1 MKKYTLLFVLFVGW
15 MPSFAQRSLEVNET
29 TQGIS
34 IFTDKDPDIDKA
46 GGGQAGAIFSCP
58 VTLSLSFS
66 SNIDKQVEVLKTE
79 EQGDLR
85 FYYLRFIVGRY
96 KGANYSNRTLTITA
110 SGFLPYRQPLQ
121 LEPSASRSFE
131 VFDPN
136 ATVGVG
142 CYFEHLNKGN
152 NFFAN
157 TRYDDAKTEFMLA
170 LECNDKPDEN
180 DLTIKIE
187 NSGAA
192 LDSKLAGDNYYN
204 SGNYTEAKQQ
214 YEILYGINPNNY
226 TKERLVACE
235 FQLANLPRTI
245 RVKVIDQ
252 NGTAVANVKV
262 EAEIY
267 KVDKQGNL
275 VPAKTGLLTSLNWSQ
290 VGTTNQSGECTISVK
305 SINKKLRFNKKTTQK
320 IYFADAIIPT
330 DASNELDVILS
341 EIDNPSSTTQSGQTS
356 TAQNKQTS
364 TTQNK
369 QQNNSNNKTLFPS
382 NTKAAQLERWIRSR

>member
-1 MKKYTLLFVLFVGW
+1 MKKYIFIFLLFVGW
-15 MPSFAQRSLEVNET
+15 IPSFAQRSLEVNET

-34 IFTDKDPDIDKA
+34 IFTDKDPEVDKA

-121 LEPSASRSFE
+121 LEPSSSRSFE

-170 LECNDKPDEN
+170 LECSDKPDEN
-180 DLTIKIE
+180 DLAIKIE

-204 SGNYTEAKQQ
+204 SGDYTEAKQQ
-214 YEILYGINPNNY
+214 YEILYGINPNDNY
-226 TKERLVACE
+226 TKERLVSCDY
-235 FQLANLPRTI
+235 QLDNIARTI

-252 NGTAVANVKV
+252 NGAAVANVKV
-262 EAEIY
+262 EAEVY

-275 VPAKTGLLTSLNWSQ
+275 VPAKTGILTPLNWSQ

-305 SINKKLRFNKKTTQK
+305 NINKKLRFNKKTTQK
-320 IYFADAIIPT
+320 IYYADAIIPP
-330 DASNELDVILS
+330 DVSDELSVKLS
-341 EIDNPSSTTQSGQTS
+341 ELSTGSSSS
-356 TAQNKQTS
+356 S
-364 TTQNK
+364 
-369 QQNNSNNKTLFPS
+369 SNNTLFPS
-382 NTKAAQLERWIRSR
+382 NTKAAQLERFIRSR